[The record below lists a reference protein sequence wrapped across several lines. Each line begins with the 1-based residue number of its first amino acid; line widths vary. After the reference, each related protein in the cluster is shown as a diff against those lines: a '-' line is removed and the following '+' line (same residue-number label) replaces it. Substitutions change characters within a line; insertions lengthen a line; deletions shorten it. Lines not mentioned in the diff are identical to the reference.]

1 MNEYYKILGVSQDA
15 SNEEIANYSIKHSL
29 VKVLLSVLTTLI
41 MVVALVLFSVST
53 IQEFILPI
61 IFGLI
66 AGTFSATCINPSL
79 WVIFEKI
86 GAKAKS
92 KKA

>member
-1 MNEYYKILGVSQDA
+1 
-15 SNEEIANYSIKHSL
+15 
-29 VKVLLSVLTTLI
+29 